1 MIIKATEG
9 QKNSILDFLNKDLDN
24 NFFFI
29 GDIENFGLHSKIH
42 STYVKLSSNN
52 EIVAVLLIFNN
63 TLLFYDPFFKLH
75 WNEIIEMVDKHKLIN
90 INISEKMYER
100 FMDNFNNH
108 RFKVHKQ
115 YLAKL
120 NSFINLDTSKA
131 KEATKDDVKL
141 IVESRLRIPE
151 FTEFTSD
158 FVNEYNSYLE
168 SYESGVSHP
177 FIIKSSSGKVISC
190 ATIAINA
197 SNKSVIGGVYTLP
210 EFRQLGLASIVVA
223 ALSNW
228 ILNRGN
234 QPILFYH
241 NPKAGKIYHSL
252 GYEDIGILYTIV
264 VNDIK
269 EKNV

>member
-1 MIIKATEG
+1 MIIKATEA
-9 QKNSILDFLNKDLDN
+9 QKNIILDFLDKDVDN

-42 STYVKLSSNN
+42 STYVKLSPDN

-63 TLLFYDPFFKLH
+63 TLLFYDPFSQLH
-75 WNEIIEMVDKHKLIN
+75 WNEIIEIVNKNKLIN
-90 INISEKMYER
+90 INISENMYKR
-100 FMDNFNNH
+100 FSDNFNSK
-108 RFKVHKQ
+108 RFNVHKQ
-115 YLAKL
+115 YLARL
-120 NSFINLDTSKA
+120 NSFVNLDTSRA
-131 KEATKDDVKL
+131 IEATKEDIKL
-141 IVESRLRIPE
+141 IVESRLKIPE

-177 FIIKSSSGKVISC
+177 FIIKSSSGKVVSC

-210 EFRQLGLASIVVA
+210 EFRQSGLASIVVA

-228 ILNRGN
+228 ILSRGN

-241 NPKAGKIYHSL
+241 NPEAGKIYHSL
-252 GYEDIGILYTIV
+252 GYKDVGILYTIV
-264 VNDIK
+264 INDIK